1 MLSFQ
6 SLKAELQQI
15 NHETTT
21 FLERV
26 LNLPGMPAGTFQAWQ
41 EICETIERQVSV
53 DVIRV
58 AVVGA
63 IKSGKSTFVNSL
75 FKEDYLKRGAGV
87 VTSIVTRAR
96 SGPYLKAT
104 LYFKS
109 WDEINADMRQALAL
123 FPASRWQAKDD
134 QFDIRR
140 ETDRREL
147 ETALGALNSELLI
160 SDGSRNVNSIIL
172 DLYLKGYDTVGPII
186 TTDQTTKVFEDD
198 AFDGHQTFVGNDELA
213 VYLKD
218 IELDIN
224 NGSLDIN
231 VEIADC
237 QGSDSPNPLHLA
249 SIQEYLVRAH
259 LLVYV
264 VSSRTGLRQADIRFL
279 SMIKQMGI
287 LENTLFVVN
296 CDFSEHENAD
306 DLSALV
312 ARIQQELAMLRPEPD
327 VFAMS
332 SLLNLFRAKHGKI
345 SDKDASRLSQW
356 TQEASLTSYS
366 DQETERF
373 YTHFQDKL
381 TRERSSL
388 LLANNVERLGV
399 ISLGL
404 MHWARLNHDVVNGD
418 AQGVEKIL
426 EKIDF
431 HRKQM
436 GKVASLIKSTLDG
449 SVQKLKKEIKVEI
462 DRFFDPRYGSNM
474 QQVVESVRAYRM
486 PPGEYE
492 DQLTTSG
499 FTDTLFLVYQDFKD
513 HLDKHLA
520 EKTNPAIIK
529 FVREQEVRAS
539 GYLESIAGPYETMV
553 REAVSDYLNSMDEIG
568 ISLDSQFQTDASQ
581 NGLDAMRHDSGLRLP
596 PMDTTMRYS
605 ARIKTEAVVKLGVY
619 SLETIIRKLL
629 KKDGGNNLRQKI
641 KALEDG
647 VKRMKRE
654 AERSVLMHLK
664 DYKENIKFQYMYKLT
679 DAMSEYLYKGLLERF
694 NAYFTDI
701 SNMVDLIKEE
711 RIDKTAALEELARI
725 EKKAALALETIDN
738 LREKIRQSAEPKDKV
753 TNVV

>member
-1 MLSFQ
+1 MSFE
-6 SLKAELQQI
+6 SLKTELQQI
-15 NHETTT
+15 NHETTR

-26 LNLPGMPAGTFQAWQ
+26 LDLPGMPVETFQSWQ
-41 EICETIERQVSV
+41 EICGTIQRQVSEN
-53 DVIRV
+53 VIRV

-109 WDEINADMRQALAL
+109 WDEINADMQQALAL
-123 FPASRWQAKDD
+123 FPASRWQAGDD

-140 ETDRREL
+140 DTDRREL
-147 ETALGALNSELLI
+147 EAALGALNSELLI
-160 SDGSRNVNSIIL
+160 SDGSRNVNSIVL
-172 DLYLKGYDTVGPII
+172 DLYLKGYDTAGPII
-186 TTDQTTKVFEDD
+186 TSEQTTKVFEDD
-198 AFDGHQTFVGNDELA
+198 AFDGQQAFVGNDELA

-224 NGSLDIN
+224 NGSLDTN

-249 SIQEYLVRAH
+249 MIQEYLVRAH

-287 LENTLFVVN
+287 LENTLFIVN
-296 CDFSEHENAD
+296 CDFSEHENVD

-312 ARIQQELAMLRPEPD
+312 ERTRQELAMLRPEPD
-327 VFAMS
+327 VFAIS
-332 SLLNLFRAKHGKI
+332 SLLNLFRAKQGKI
-345 SDKDASRLSQW
+345 TDKDAQRLSQW
-356 TQEASLTSYS
+356 TQEEALTAYS
-366 DQETERF
+366 DQESDRF
-373 YTHFQDKL
+373 YARFQDKL
-381 TRERSSL
+381 ARERSAL

-399 ISLGL
+399 ISTGL

-426 EKIDF
+426 EKINF

-449 SVQKLKKEIKVEI
+449 SVQKVKKEMKADI
-462 DRFFDPRYGSNM
+462 DRFFDARYGSTM
-474 QQVVESVRAYRM
+474 RQVVETIRAYRM
-486 PPGEYE
+486 PLDRYE
-492 DQLTTSG
+492 DGLVTSG
-499 FTDTLFLVYQDFKD
+499 FTDTLFIVYQDFKD
-513 HLDKHLA
+513 YLDKHLA
-520 EKTNPAIIK
+520 QKANPAIIK
-529 FVREQEVRAS
+529 FVREQEKGAAD
-539 GYLESIAGPYETMV
+539 YLASIAGPYETMV
-553 REAVSDYLNSMDEIG
+553 REAVSDYLKSMDEMG
-568 ISLDSQFQTDASQ
+568 IALDSEFPPDSPK
-581 NGLDAMRHDSGLRLP
+581 NGLDAMRHDSGLMLP

-629 KKDGGNNLRQKI
+629 KKDDGKTVQQKI

-654 AERSVLMHLK
+654 TERSVLAHLK

-679 DAMSEYLYKGLLERF
+679 DAMSEHLYKGLLESF

-701 SNMVDLIKEE
+701 SNMVDLIREE
-711 RIDKTAALEELARI
+711 GIDKTAALEELERI
-725 EKKAALALETIDN
+725 EKNASQALEKIDR
-738 LREKIRQSAEPKDKV
+738 LREKVRQSVASEDEVTKV
-753 TNVV
+753 G